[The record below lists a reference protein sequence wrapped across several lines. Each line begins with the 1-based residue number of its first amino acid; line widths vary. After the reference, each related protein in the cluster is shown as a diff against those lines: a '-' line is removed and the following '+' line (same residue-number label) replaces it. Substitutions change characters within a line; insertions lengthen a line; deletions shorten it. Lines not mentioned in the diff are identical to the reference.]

1 MSRLVLSCART
12 SAGIASQPSSASE
25 LFIAPPCY
33 PRQDGSHAL
42 VPHSDLP
49 AAANIQLLFPAKP
62 ICRSALTVGLLTAP
76 QYNSAKL
83 KSGKASML
91 RLSFPCDSLRNL
103 QVGDLVQRRGQIIRA
118 RVERTRPAAE
128 CVDQG

>member
-1 MSRLVLSCART
+1 MLSTPRWKSRFGA
-12 SAGIASQPSSASE
+12 
-25 LFIAPPCY
+25 
-33 PRQDGSHAL
+33 
-42 VPHSDLP
+42 
-49 AAANIQLLFPAKP
+49 IQLLWPAKP

-118 RVERTRPAAE
+118 RVERIRPAAE
-128 CVDQG
+128 CVDQGFAYFHCGLNLRDDDVFVGAMPVVITT